1 MRELTERFRE
11 PMNTTKKEAGII
23 LDSHDAKKSRK
34 SRSTRN
40 FHSIRNTSPSL
51 SRRSTRVSRS
61 SQPSVKQRSSN
72 KKAWLLA
79 TVFAVV
85 GIGLLAY
92 QPVMNYIIGPMQLN
106 KAYAKANTLSAE
118 DIQANA
124 ERFASEKLSQEE
136 LDKLFDYD
144 SVRTITTL
152 EVSPVINTQNVI
164 GGIYVPS
171 VNMMM
176 PIMYGV
182 SQDVLKSSAGT
193 MKPEQRMGEGNY
205 AIIGHNSR
213 NKNALF
219 APIRRINEGDSMY
232 ITDKNKVYEY
242 KMTAKKV
249 VQPTAIHV
257 IDDVEGKTILTLL
270 SCNEDGTKRVVVQ
283 GELVNEFDYAD
294 ASKELLKAFNDL

>member
-23 LDSHDAKKSRK
+23 LDSHDAKESRK

-40 FHSIRNTSPSL
+40 FHSIRSMSL
-51 SRRSTRVSRS
+51 SSSRRSTRVSRS
-61 SQPSVKQRSSN
+61 SQPSVKQRSVKSSN

-124 ERFASEKLSQEE
+124 ERLSQEE

-152 EVSPVINTQNVI
+152 EVSPVINTQNVV

-182 SQDVLKSSAGT
+182 SQDVLKNSAGT
-193 MKPEQRMGEGNY
+193 MKPEQRMGKGNY

-219 APIRRINEGDSMY
+219 APIRRINKGDSMY

-249 VQPTAIHV
+249 VQPTDIHV

-270 SCNEDGTKRVVVQ
+270 SCNKDGTKRVVVQ

>member
-1 MRELTERFRE
+1 M
-11 PMNTTKKEAGII
+11 
-23 LDSHDAKKSRK
+23 DSHDAKKRRK
-34 SRSTRN
+34 RRSTRN
-40 FHSIRNTSPSL
+40 SNSIRSTSLSP

-61 SQPSVKQRSSN
+61 SQPSVKQRSVKSSN

-79 TVFAVV
+79 TAFAVV

-92 QPVMNYIIGPMQLN
+92 QPVMNHIIGPMQLN
-106 KAYAKANTLSAE
+106 KAYAEVNTLSAE
-118 DIQANA
+118 DIQANI
-124 ERFASEKLSQEE
+124 ERLMSEELSQEE
-136 LDKLFDYD
+136 RDKLFDYN
-144 SVRTITTL
+144 SVSTITTL
-152 EVSPVINTQNVI
+152 EANPVINTQNVV

-182 SQDVLKSSAGT
+182 SQDVLKNSAGT

-213 NKNALF
+213 NQNALF

-242 KMTAKKV
+242 KMTVKKV

-257 IDDVEGKTILTLL
+257 IDDVEGKKILTLL
-270 SCNEDGTKRVVVQ
+270 SCNKDGTKRVVVQ

-294 ASKELLKAFNDL
+294 ASEELLKAFNDL